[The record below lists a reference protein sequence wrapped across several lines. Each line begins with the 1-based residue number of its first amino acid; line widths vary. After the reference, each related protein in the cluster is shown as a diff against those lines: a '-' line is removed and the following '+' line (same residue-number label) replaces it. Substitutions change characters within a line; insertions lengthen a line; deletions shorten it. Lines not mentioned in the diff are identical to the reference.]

1 MNFRTSPKCHQRSL
15 SLLFSKIQLM
25 PQSKSRALGKP
36 LRVKLVNTLM
46 SSGSKLWNG
55 RKKGEKEKVSK
66 AREREKERK
75 DDQCDVP
82 QSTVTEELQ
91 LVMSSMELHWK
102 LAHVLN
108 CTKVIIHHP
117 QTLSV
122 CGCTQQ
128 PDVSG
133 VWRE

>member
-1 MNFRTSPKCHQRSL
+1 
-15 SLLFSKIQLM
+15 M

-55 RKKGEKEKVSK
+55 RKEGEKEKVSR

-82 QSTVTEELQ
+82 QSTITEELQ

-128 PDVSG
+128 PDGSG
-133 VWRE
+133 VLGE

>member
-1 MNFRTSPKCHQRSL
+1 M

-55 RKKGEKEKVSK
+55 GKRGEKEVSR
-66 AREREKERK
+66 ASERERERK
-75 DDQCDVP
+75 DNQCDVA

-102 LAHVLN
+102 LARVLS
-108 CTKVIIHHP
+108 CAKVIIHYP
-117 QTLSV
+117 QMPSV
-122 CGCTQQ
+122 CGCTQY
-128 PDVSG
+128 PDGSG
-133 VWRE
+133 ALGE